1 MIAYLDCYS
10 GISGNMFLGAMLDA
24 GLPWSSLQEMLALLP
39 VEGYQ
44 LRRET
49 VEQGGIHGQR
59 VEVVL
64 ENPDQP
70 ERHWS
75 EIRQLLE
82 SAPLPGRVR
91 ERALAIFRTLA
102 EAEASVHGV
111 TPEEVHFHEV
121 GAVDAIV
128 DIVGAAIAVEV
139 LAIEQLYASPLPL
152 TSGMV
157 QTAHGLLPVP
167 APATLEILRRVAAPW
182 RPCSVEGE
190 LVTPTGA
197 AILAALARFEM
208 PPIRIERV
216 GYGFGHRRLP
226 WPNCLRLCLGSAQ
239 QMAARAGE
247 ELDRD
252 WVVLIESNLDNTTP
266 EILGALM
273 DELLA
278 AGALDVTFSP
288 IQMKK
293 NRPATLLS
301 VLARPE
307 QSEDLAI
314 LILRSSGTLGV
325 RLQHMQRLKAQRSQ
339 EELLTPL
346 GPVTV
351 KVKRLGGRL
360 VSAAPEYESCRLLA
374 EERHLPLGAVY
385 DLVQQCLEV
394 TLRDQGSTARL
405 AGATDPL
412 LLQGENER
420 EQRNV

>member
-24 GLPWSSLQEMLALLP
+24 GLSWESLRQMLALLP

-44 LRRET
+44 LRRES

-59 VEVVL
+59 FEVVL

-75 EIRQLLE
+75 EIRQMLE
-82 SAPLPGRVR
+82 DAPLPAQIRA
-91 ERALAIFRTLA
+91 RALAIFRTLA

-111 TPEEVHFHEV
+111 EPEAVHFHEV
-121 GAVDAIV
+121 GAVDSII
-128 DIVGAAIAVEV
+128 DIVGAAIA
-139 LAIEQLYASPLPL
+139 IEMLGIKQLYTSPLPL
-152 TSGMV
+152 TGGMV

-182 RPCSVEGE
+182 RPCPVEGE

-197 AILAALARFEM
+197 AILATLARFEQ
-208 PPIRIERV
+208 PAIRIERV

-226 WPNCLRLCLGSAQ
+226 WPNCLRLCLG
-239 QMAARAGE
+239 AAERLDGSAGE

-252 WVVLIESNLDNTTP
+252 WVTLIESNLDNTTP
-266 EILGALM
+266 ELLGALM

-288 IQMKK
+288 LQMKK

-307 QSEDLAI
+307 QSEELAT

-325 RLQHMQRLKAQRSQ
+325 RLQQMQRLKAQRQQ

-346 GPVTV
+346 GPVTI
-351 KVKRLGGRL
+351 KVKRLGGRVL
-360 VSAAPEYESCRLLA
+360 TAAPEYESCRQLA
-374 EERHLPLGAVY
+374 QERGLPLSVVY
-385 DLVQQCLEV
+385 ELVEQCLNA
-394 TLRDQGSTARL
+394 THHPQGQAL
-405 AGATDPL
+405 AQSDGLTETTDSLAP
-412 LLQGENER
+412 ER
-420 EQRNV
+420 E